1 MIYIDT
7 SVLVAY
13 YCPEKISDQV
23 EKILVEASNPAI
35 SQLTEVELSS
45 ALARKIREN
54 ALFQEDAKT
63 ILSIFRSHIDDA
75 SYVYLPIQP
84 KHFSAAM
91 KWITEF
97 NTPLRTLDALHL
109 SIAAQNKAPLL
120 TADIKFA
127 ESAKTLGLEVSL
139 IS

>member
-23 EKILVEASNPAI
+23 EKILVEASNPSI
-35 SQLTEVELSS
+35 SQLTEVELTS

-54 ALFQEDAKT
+54 ALSQKDAKA
-63 ILSIFRSHIDDA
+63 ILTIFRTHIDDK
-75 SYVYLPIQP
+75 SYEYLPIKP
-84 KHFSAAM
+84 KHFSTAM
-91 KWITEF
+91 KWIAEF

-109 SIAAQNKAPLL
+109 AIAAQNKAPLL

-127 ESAKTLGLEVSL
+127 ESAKTLGVEVTL
-139 IS
+139 IF

>member
-1 MIYIDT
+1 MVYIDT
-7 SVLVAY
+7 SILVAY

-23 EKILVEASNPAI
+23 EKTLVETSRPAI
-35 SQLTEVELSS
+35 SQLSEVELTS
-45 ALARKIREN
+45 ALARKIRER
-54 ALFQEDAKT
+54 ALSQEDGKAV
-63 ILSIFRSHIDDA
+63 LSIFRSHIDEK

-91 KWITEF
+91 NWIAEF

-109 SIAAQNKAPLL
+109 AIAAQNKAPLL

-127 ESAKTLGLEVSL
+127 ESAKTLGVEVTL

>member
-7 SVLVAY
+7 SILVAY

-23 EKILVEASNPAI
+23 EKILVEANNPAI
-35 SQLTEVELSS
+35 SQLTEVELAS
-45 ALARKIREN
+45 AVALKIREK
-54 ALFQEDAKT
+54 ALSQENGKAV
-63 ILSIFRSHIDDA
+63 LSVFRTNIDDK
-75 SYVYLPIQP
+75 SYIYLPIQP
-84 KHFSAAM
+84 KHFTTAM
-91 KWITEF
+91 NWIAEF

-109 SIAAQNKAPLL
+109 AIAAQNKAPLL

-127 ESAKTLGLEVSL
+127 RSAKKLGVEVTL

>member
-1 MIYIDT
+1 MIYVDT

-23 EKILVEASNPAI
+23 EKILVETNNPAI
-35 SQLTEVELSS
+35 SQLTEVELTS
-45 ALARKIREN
+45 ALARKIRER
-54 ALFQEDAKT
+54 ALSQEDGKT
-63 ILSIFRSHIDDA
+63 ILSLFRTHIGNK
-75 SYVYLPIQP
+75 SYTYFPIQP
-84 KHFSAAM
+84 KHFSTAM
-91 KWITEF
+91 NWIAEF

-109 SIAAQNKAPLL
+109 AIAALNKTPLL

-127 ESAKTLGLEVSL
+127 ESAKKLGIDVKF

>member
-7 SVLVAY
+7 SILVAY

-23 EKILVEASNPAI
+23 EKILVETSHPAI
-35 SQLTEVELSS
+35 SQLTEVELTS

-54 ALFQEDAKT
+54 ALSQEDGKAV
-63 ILSIFRSHIDDA
+63 LSIFRTHIDEK
-75 SYVYLPIQP
+75 SYAYLPIQP
-84 KHFSAAM
+84 KHFSTAM
-91 KWITEF
+91 NWIADF

-109 SIAAQNKAPLL
+109 AIAAQNKAPLL

-127 ESAKTLGLEVSL
+127 ESAKTLGVEVTL
-139 IS
+139 IF